1 MTFRRT
7 ALAVAAAMAL
17 PAAHAFDIDSGD
29 SDTKIRMD
37 FTAKYSLGYRLKN
50 PQSPLTG
57 APTDGTANENDGDNN
72 FKRGLISHRVDL
84 LGEFDVS
91 STWGGVRISGTGFYD
106 DVYRR
111 HNDNDGSRGVN
122 NDITSQ
128 APNEFNAFTRR
139 QHGADAQ
146 LLDAFAFVKG
156 DLGGGVSGTVRLGKH
171 TLQDGESL
179 FFGQNG
185 IANAQGPVDVAKI
198 LSVPGWQFKEVLLP
212 VEQVS
217 TSVQLRPGL
226 SVGGYYQFKWRPSR
240 IPGSGSYFSNQDY
253 IGTGVTYLDLTGVT
267 PFAPFDTFHLLQHDD
282 AYDVKPKNS
291 GQGGMQLRWAP
302 AGSDYEFGLYAAR
315 YHDKTPALPVFDVL
329 NNRVNTVWGQGTN
342 TFGASV
348 TSSTG
353 QLNWAAEAS
362 VRTNATLN
370 VDPAITVGRTC
381 GNTGSA
387 KCYATGKTA
396 HANLSSIYVLQPTA
410 LWGGGAWL
418 AELAWNRTLSVSS
431 GPGGVATGGTV
442 DPNTTRDAYA
452 LRTLFAPTYFQ
463 VLPLL
468 DLTVPISLGYNFKG
482 RSSAVANFAG
492 GAANA
497 GDISVG
503 LPGKYDQVWTAQVNY
518 THYMGKAAT
527 FTEATATGR
536 QLTFGQTLK
545 DRDYVSLSLQR
556 TF

>member
-29 SDTKIRMD
+29 PDTKVRLD
-37 FTAKYSLGYRLKN
+37 FTAKYRSAYRLKN
-50 PQSPLTG
+50 AQAPLTG
-57 APTDGTANENDGDNN
+57 AATDGTANENDGDNN
-72 FKRGLISHRVDL
+72 FKKGLISNRVDL

-91 STWGGVRISGTGFYD
+91 SSWGGVRISGTGFYD
-106 DVYRR
+106 DVYRK

-128 APNEFNAFTRR
+128 PPDAFNAFTRR

-156 DLGGGVSGTVRLGKH
+156 DIGGGVSGTLRLGKH
-171 TLQDGESL
+171 TLQYGESL

-198 LSVPGWQFKEVLLP
+198 MSVPGWQFKEVLLP

-240 IPGSGSYFSNQDY
+240 IPGAGSYFSNQDY
-253 IGTGVTYLDLTGVT
+253 IGTGVTYLDLTGT
-267 PFAPFDTFHLLQHDD
+267 PFGPFANFHLLRHDD

-291 GQGGMQLRWAP
+291 GQGGLQLRWAP

-315 YHDKTPALPVFDVL
+315 YHDKTPALPVFDAL

-342 TFGASV
+342 TYGASV
-348 TSSTG
+348 TSSSG

-370 VDPAITVGRTC
+370 VEPAITVGPTC
-381 GNTGSA
+381 GNSGAT

-396 HANLSSIYVLQPTA
+396 HANLSSIYVLQPNA

-418 AELAWNRTLSVSS
+418 TELAWNRTLSVSS
-431 GPGGVATGGTV
+431 APGGVATGGTV

-492 GAANA
+492 GASNA
-497 GDISVG
+497 GDISIG
-503 LPGKYDQVWTAQVNY
+503 LQGKYDQVWTAQVNV

-527 FTEATATGR
+527 FTEAIPTGR

>member
-1 MTFRRT
+1 M
-7 ALAVAAAMAL
+7 
-17 PAAHAFDIDSGD
+17 
-29 SDTKIRMD
+29 
-37 FTAKYSLGYRLKN
+37 
-50 PQSPLTG
+50 
-57 APTDGTANENDGDNN
+57 
-72 FKRGLISHRVDL
+72 
-84 LGEFDVS
+84 
-91 STWGGVRISGTGFYD
+91 
-106 DVYRR
+106 
-111 HNDNDGSRGVN
+111 
-122 NDITSQ
+122 
-128 APNEFNAFTRR
+128 NAE
-139 QHGADAQ
+139 

-171 TLQDGESL
+171 TLQYGESL

-240 IPGSGSYFSNQDY
+240 IPGAGSYFSNQDY
-253 IGTGVTYLDLTGVT
+253 IGTGSTYLDLTGT
-267 PFAPFDTFHLLQHDD
+267 PFGPFAAFHLLQHDST
-282 AYDVKPKNS
+282 YDVKPKNS
-291 GQGGMQLRWAP
+291 GQGGLQLRWAP
-302 AGSDYEFGLYAAR
+302 AGSDFEFGFYAAR
-315 YHDKTPALPVFDVL
+315 FHDKTPANPVFDVL

-342 TFGASV
+342 TYGASV

-362 VRTNATLN
+362 IRTNATLN
-370 VDPAITVGRTC
+370 VDPAITIGPSC
-381 GNTGSA
+381 GNTGA
-387 KCYATGKTA
+387 NKCYAVGKTA
-396 HANLSSIYVLQPTA
+396 HANVSSIYVLQPTA

-418 AELAWNRTLSVSS
+418 TELAWNRTLSVAS
-431 GPGGVATGGTV
+431 GPGGAAVGGGV

-468 DLTVPISLGYNFKG
+468 DLSVPISLGYNFKG

-492 GAANA
+492 GVSNA
-497 GDISVG
+497 GDISIG
-503 LPGKYDQVWTAQVNY
+503 LQAKYDQVWTAQANV

-527 FTEATATGR
+527 FTEATAAGR

-545 DRDYVSLSLQR
+545 DRDYLSLSLQR

>member
-7 ALAVAAAMAL
+7 ALAVAAACAL
-17 PAAHAFDIDSGD
+17 PAAHAFDLDSGD
-29 SDTKIRMD
+29 PDTRIRLD
-37 FTAKYSLGYRLKN
+37 FTAKYSAGVRLKN
-50 PQSPLTG
+50 AQSPLTG
-57 APTDGTANENDGDNN
+57 TPSDPGTFNENDGDNN
-72 FKRGLISHRVDL
+72 FHKGLVSNRFDL

-91 STWGGVRISGTGFYD
+91 STWGGVRVSGTGFYD

-111 HNDNDGSRGVN
+111 SNDNNAANVVN
-122 NDITSQ
+122 NYPGRP
-128 APNEFNAFTRR
+128 ANEFNGFTRR

-156 DLGGGVSGTVRLGKH
+156 DLGGGVSGTLRLGKH
-171 TLQDGESL
+171 TLQYGESL

-198 LSVPGWQFKEVLLP
+198 VSVPGWQFKEVLLP
-212 VEQVS
+212 VEQIS
-217 TSVQLRPGL
+217 TQVQLQPGL

-240 IPGSGSYFSNQDY
+240 IPGAGSYFSNQEY
-253 IGTGVTYLDLTGVT
+253 IGTEVTYLDLTGT
-267 PFAPFDTFHLLQHDD
+267 PFGPLANFHLLRHDS
-282 AYDVKPKNS
+282 AYDIKPKNN
-291 GQGGMQLRWAP
+291 GQGGLQLKWAP
-302 AGSDYEFGLYAAR
+302 VGSAYEFGFYAAR
-315 YHDKTPALPVFDVL
+315 FHDKTPALPVFNVL
-329 NNRVNTVWGQGTN
+329 DDRVNTVWGQGTN

-348 TSSTG
+348 TSSVG

-362 VRTNATLN
+362 IRTNATLN
-370 VDPAITVGRTC
+370 VDPAITVGQTC
-381 GNTGSA
+381 GNTGA
-387 KCYATGKTA
+387 TKCYATGKTA

-418 AELAWNRTLSVSS
+418 TELAWNRTLSVT
-431 GPGGVATGGTV
+431 GAPGGVATGGTV

-463 VLPLL
+463 VMPSL

-492 GAANA
+492 GQAYG
-497 GDISVG
+497 GDLSIG
-503 LPGKYDQVWTAQVNY
+503 LQARYDNVWTGQINV
-518 THYMGKAAT
+518 THFMGRAAT